1 MDDYDRHM
9 VILAAG
15 RASVLVRTPDG
26 LRRAQLLTWNTPDDP
41 NWKGRRALIQYPS
54 GATRH
59 VHQRDVLL
67 PATQEFSH
75 G

>member
-9 VILAAG
+9 TTLAAERG
-15 RASVLVRTPDG
+15 LVLVRTPDG
-26 LRRAQLLTWNTPDDP
+26 LRRAYLHHWATPDDP
-41 NWKGRRALIQYPS
+41 DWKGRRAVIQYPT

-67 PATQEFSH
+67 PAEARQ
-75 G
+75 